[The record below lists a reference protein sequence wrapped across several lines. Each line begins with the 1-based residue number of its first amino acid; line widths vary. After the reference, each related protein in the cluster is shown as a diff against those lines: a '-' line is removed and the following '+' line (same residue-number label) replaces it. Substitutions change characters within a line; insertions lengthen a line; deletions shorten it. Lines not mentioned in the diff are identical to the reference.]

1 MNVNNQIL
9 FNKLDGYIQHL
20 PSIIENDND
29 QNRKRSKA
37 FALFAVELI
46 NNLEMSEAARCIIDG
61 RGDNGIDAIYIDDSQ
76 EIGSVSVH
84 IFQTKLFQR
93 DDESKTIGENTIT
106 KIHATIESILN
117 GRLTENSSTQ
127 LKNKATEMQQAISK
141 CGFGGYRIFIYFVYN
156 GSSPNNNEIKRK
168 EELFKE
174 SFFEVHFLTTQ
185 DLIAL
190 IDPTTKN
197 TGQTNVKV
205 SNPIEGLNA
214 GIKYLV
220 TSLPVRE
227 LAKIYNECGKENI
240 LNKNIRNFLGNSK
253 INNQIA
259 NTIRDK
265 DERQYF
271 WFLNNGVT
279 IICDYFETRPEGTEN
294 KKSLDIKNP
303 SVINGGQTTRIIAEN
318 VGYITDEDNAT
329 VLLRLY
335 ETQNG
340 DLIDEITV
348 GTNSQNSI
356 KYRDTKAN
364 NKTQF
369 KVKEY
374 FKDKGYFL
382 ETKVREYS
390 GNNKIDNYKII
401 KNDTLVQAYLSMYEK
416 EPDKVKISKGRAFEE
431 NFDKIFYEA
440 NHNIAAKLYR
450 SCEILYFVREK
461 AKKEE
466 QSDNNSYLEHAEF
479 AILFLLGELNQNLLD
494 TTIIIK
500 KSTLELDY
508 NNARTIITRVVKE
521 QSEKLGAE
529 YSHNNLFKNPKLK
542 AYLTERNDNLSMK
555 FN

>member
-1 MNVNNQIL
+1 MNIYNQIL

-20 PSIIENDND
+20 PSSIENDAD
-29 QNRKRSKA
+29 LHRKRSKA

-46 NNLEMSEAARCIIDG
+46 NNLEVSEAAGCIIDG
-61 RGDNGIDAIYIDDSQ
+61 RGDNGIDAIYIEDNQDS
-76 EIGSVSVH
+76 GSISVH
-84 IFQTKLFQR
+84 IFQTKLYKG
-93 DDESKTIGENTIT
+93 DDENKTIGENAIQ
-106 KIHATIESILN
+106 KIHATITSILN
-117 GRLTENSSTQ
+117 GNSASNASVQ
-127 LKNKATEMQQAISK
+127 FRNKATEIQQAIGK
-141 CGFGGYRIFIYFVYN
+141 CGFGGYKIAIYFVYN
-156 GSSPNNNEIKRK
+156 GNIPNEREIRCK
-168 EELFKE
+168 EELFKDQY
-174 SFFEVHFLTTQ
+174 FEVHFLTTR

-197 TGQTNVKV
+197 TGKTNVKV
-205 SNPIEGLNA
+205 SNPIEGLNS

-259 NTIRDK
+259 NTIKDK

-318 VGYITDEDNAT
+318 ISYITDSDNAT

-335 ETQNG
+335 ETQNS
-340 DLIDEITV
+340 DLIDKITV

-364 NKTQF
+364 NQVQF

-374 FKDKGYFL
+374 FKDNGYFL
-382 ETKVREYS
+382 ETKMQEYS
-390 GNNKIDNYKII
+390 ANNKIDSYRII
-401 KNDTLVQAYLSMYEK
+401 KNDTLIQAYLSLYEK
-416 EPDKVKISKGRAFEE
+416 EPDKVKVSKGRAFEE
-431 NFDKIFYEA
+431 SFDKIFDE
-440 NHNIAAKLYR
+440 NNRDIAAKLYR
-450 SCEILYFVREK
+450 ACELLYFVREK
-461 AKKEE
+461 ERKEE
-466 QSDNNSYLEHAEF
+466 RSDNNSYLGHAEF
-479 AILFLLGELNQNLLD
+479 ALLFLLGELNQNSLD
-494 TTIIIK
+494 TSSIIDRN
-500 KSTLELDY
+500 TLELDY
-508 NNARTIITRVVKE
+508 NKSRAIITKVVKE
-521 QSEKLGAE
+521 QSERLGSD

-542 AYLTERNDNLSMK
+542 TYLTESDDNLSIK
-555 FN
+555 F